1 MSQALKSCLKCNKL
15 PTLVTLL
22 PTLTALDQRKGEKR
36 TMKYGASVATAAVVD
51 DAIVAAADAMF
62 AHNVKPSFAIVAAFF
77 RSLFVVQPLLLFC
90 VSPV

>member
-1 MSQALKSCLKCNKL
+1 
-15 PTLVTLL
+15 
-22 PTLTALDQRKGEKR
+22 
-36 TMKYGASVATAAVVD
+36 MKYGASVATAAVVD

-90 VSPV
+90 VSPVWPDWAIFKSSWQQIFLHK